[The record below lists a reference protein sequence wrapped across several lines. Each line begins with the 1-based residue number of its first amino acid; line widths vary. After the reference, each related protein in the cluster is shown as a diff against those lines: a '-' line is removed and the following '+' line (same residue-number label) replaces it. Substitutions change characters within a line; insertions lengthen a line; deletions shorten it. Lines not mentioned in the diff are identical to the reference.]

1 MGDCVMGLR
10 IKSAGLGTVEI
21 NPTNTASNV
30 TVVIPAT
37 TGRLTYTDSTTGGM
51 YLPTGTTAQRPAS
64 PATGMVRF
72 NTTTGLFETYNG
84 SSWS

>member
-1 MGDCVMGLR
+1 MGLR
-10 IKSAGLGTVEI
+10 LKSVGLGTIEI

-51 YLPTGTTAQRPAS
+51 YLPTGTTAQRPAA
-64 PATGMVRF
+64 PATGMMRF
-72 NTTTGLFETYNG
+72 NTTRGLVETYNG